1 MILLGKSCL
10 VDLIGWIVMVNK
22 LGVIL
27 AGGKGTR
34 LFPLTQN
41 VNKHL
46 LPIYNKPMI
55 YYPISNLLMLG
66 CNKIIILTNKSHE
79 GSMSGIIDT
88 LKRLQIESEL
98 KFQGNEQGIPSA
110 LLDAIID
117 EEFDEVYTILGDNIF
132 FGNRFINDVLDRKEE
147 NVIVT
152 KKLKDPS
159 SFGVLL
165 RKNSKIEV
173 IEKPKSFL
181 SNEVVTGF
189 YKFSRK
195 IVSLLKEAVP
205 SRRGETEISDILNA
219 LFKKNEEPVGIFELN
234 RATLWLDAG
243 NFENL
248 AQSNTLVS
256 HIIERQGQDLG
267 CIEEIALERGY
278 IEKELLRIAI
288 KHYPKNN
295 YRDYIIELIDE

>member
-1 MILLGKSCL
+1 
-10 VDLIGWIVMVNK
+10 MVTK

-66 CNKIIILTNKSHE
+66 CEKIIILTTSSHANAMR
-79 GSMSGIIDT
+79 GLINT
-88 LKRLQIESEL
+88 LKDIQIEAEL
-98 KFQGNEQGIPSA
+98 KFQGDEQGIPSA

-117 EEFDEVYTILGDNIF
+117 ENFNDVYTILGDNIF

-152 KKLKDPS
+152 KKVKDPS
-159 SFGVLL
+159 SFGVLS

-189 YKFSRK
+189 YKFNKK
-195 IVSLLKEAVP
+195 IKSLLREAVP
-205 SRRGETEISDILNA
+205 SQRGETEISDILNA
-219 LFKKNEEPVGIFELN
+219 LFKKDLHSVGIIDLN

-256 HIIERQGQDLG
+256 QIVERQGQDFG

-278 IEKELLRIAI
+278 IEKGLLQKVIE
-288 KHYPKNN
+288 HYPKNN
-295 YRDYIIELIDE
+295 YRDYIN

>member
-1 MILLGKSCL
+1 
-10 VDLIGWIVMVNK
+10 MVTK

-66 CNKIIILTNKSHE
+66 CEKIIILTTSSHANAMR
-79 GSMSGIIDT
+79 GLINT
-88 LKRLQIESEL
+88 LKDLQIEAEL
-98 KFQGNEQGIPSA
+98 KFQGDEQGIPSA

-117 EEFDEVYTILGDNIF
+117 ENFNNVYTILGDNIF

-152 KKLKDPS
+152 KKVKDPS
-159 SFGVLL
+159 SFGVLS

-189 YKFSRK
+189 YKFNKK
-195 IVSLLKEAVP
+195 IKSLLREAVP
-205 SRRGETEISDILNA
+205 SQRGETEISDILNA
-219 LFKKNEEPVGIFELN
+219 LFKKDPDSVGIIDLN

-256 HIIERQGQDLG
+256 QIVERQGQDFG

-278 IEKELLRIAI
+278 IEKGLLQKVIE
-288 KHYPKNN
+288 HYPKNN
-295 YRDYIIELIDE
+295 YRDYINELIDE